1 MKHFLIKYRFTGG
14 AQAQW
19 HQDIADFIAALE
31 SDAGLKGRIS
41 YRCMKGRDGPDYYH
55 FASAVDDQAIKSLQ
69 EHEFFKR
76 YTDKTKSVAGGKV
89 EVVPL
94 EIIAET
100 KYGA

>member
-1 MKHFLIKYRFTGG
+1 MKHFLIKYRFADGTKE
-14 AQAQW
+14 QW
-19 HQDIADFIAALE
+19 HRDIGDFIAALE
-31 SDAGLKGRIS
+31 SDAGLKGRIA

-55 FASAVDDQAIKSLQ
+55 LASAVDDQAIKSLQ
-69 EHEFFKR
+69 EREFFKR

-100 KYGA
+100 K